1 MAAKTRCKAFKIETS
16 ASYRIRVQG
25 EINPAWTDI
34 IGDMSLTIDS
44 VCDKNTVTTLV
55 GYLVDQGALS
65 GLLKALYDQHIP
77 ILSVENLD
85 EKLTYDINDNR
96 GEMLTGISLP

>member
-1 MAAKTRCKAFKIETS
+1 MATKTRCKKFRIGTS
-16 ASYRIRVQG
+16 ANYRIRVQG
-25 EINPAWTDI
+25 EINQEWTDI
-34 IGDMSLTIDS
+34 IGDMKLTTDPACGKDTITS
-44 VCDKNTVTTLV
+44 LV

-85 EKLTYDINDNR
+85 EKLTFN
-96 GEMLTGISLP
+96 TTK